1 MSASLQ
7 SRPDAVLREGDTIWC
22 RRRAHRAALL
32 LDGAGYFGALRSAL
46 LQARQSVIIAGWDI
60 DSRTRLVGAD
70 RSPDDDGPAEFR
82 QFLEYLVGRRDDLV
96 VRLLLWDYSI
106 LYALEREPLPA
117 VNLDWRTP
125 SRVIVALD
133 DALPIGGAHH
143 QKLVVIDDTLA
154 FCGGLDITVNR
165 WDTPEHR
172 PNHPERR
179 GPSGEPY
186 APFHDVQMVVDGE
199 AAAGLGQLVRERWK
213 RATDHEPDP
222 VVDASPIWPDGV
234 VAEFEDVDIGI
245 ARTLP
250 EDDDQRQVTEVKE
263 LYLES
268 IRQARRYIYIENQ
281 YLTVEPVADA
291 LASRLREEPELEVV
305 AVTPRRPSG
314 WLETKTMGTGQAL
327 FMASLSDKDIRDR
340 VRFYYPFSGQGDDR
354 TAVMV
359 HAKLMIVDDVLLH
372 VGSSNLNRRSM
383 GLDSECD
390 LAIACGEHDAC
401 KDTIAGFR
409 YGLLAEHLGVDPEEI
424 AREQQDRESLIGA
437 IESLAGGAR
446 TLRALDVEIPENVD
460 QLVPDSKLIDPEQP
474 VEPEELF
481 RSLVGAGQR
490 QKEVGKL
497 LRVGMLLVTVLGM
510 AAAWRW
516 TPLSDWLNVDQLSSA
531 MRWMEESRFT
541 PLLVLGAFVI
551 GGFMVI
557 PLTLMVV
564 ATVMVLGPWTG
575 LIYSLVGAELSAIL
589 TFAAG
594 HWLGRDAVSRFAGS
608 QINSLSRAL
617 SQRGLLTVVT
627 LRIVPV
633 APFTVI
639 NVIAGVSEIRFRDF
653 ALGSF
658 IGLLPGVIGIAFL
671 ADRVSASLEAP
682 SASSLLWL
690 AAAVAAVVALLLSLR
705 HFLGRR
711 RTGQSG

>member
-7 SRPDAVLREGDTIWC
+7 SRPDAALREGDTIWC

-213 RATDHEPDP
+213 RATDSEPDP

-234 VAEFEDVDIGI
+234 VAEFENVDIGI

-250 EDDDQRQVTEVKE
+250 EDDDQRQVAEVKA

-281 YLTVEPVADA
+281 YLTVEPVAEA

-390 LAIACGEHDAC
+390 LAIEAQCESEVRQVQAVLC
-401 KDTIAGFR
+401 R
-409 YGLLAEHLGVDPEEI
+409 LLAHHFGLTSDTVRERLEAQASLIRTIDALESTKRGLHPLEPAEEYNDVIAETLNRVADREAPLDPEVFVGDMFD
-424 AREQQDRESLIGA
+424 AVPQKKTVRRA
-437 IESLAGGAR
+437 IRLVSVAIVLA
-446 TLRALDVEIPENVD
+446 ALVALWNYTPLAEWT
-460 QLVPDSKLIDPEQP
+460 DPEK
-474 VEPEELF
+474 VAAALESFRASRWTMLILLSAYVLGGLVLF
-481 RSLVGAGQR
+481 PL
-490 QKEVGKL
+490 
-497 LRVGMLLVTVLGM
+497 TVL
-510 AAAWRW
+510 
-516 TPLSDWLNVDQLSSA
+516 
-531 MRWMEESRFT
+531 
-541 PLLVLGAFVI
+541 I
-551 GGFMVI
+551 
-557 PLTLMVV
+557 
-564 ATVMVLGPWTG
+564 TVTGMVLGPWIG
-575 LIYSLVGAELSAIL
+575 FLCAVIGSLVSA
-589 TFAAG
+589 AAG
-594 HWLGRDAVSRFAGS
+594 FGLGHVTGRGTIRHLLGRRYRTVRRAVAR
-608 QINSLSRAL
+608 
-617 SQRGLLTVVT
+617 RGLVTVAVV
-627 LRIVPV
+627 RMVPV
-633 APFTVI
+633 APYTIV
-639 NVIAGVSEIRFRDF
+639 NM
-653 ALGSF
+653 ALGAIGVGF
-658 IGLLPGVIGIAFL
+658 WHYLWGTLLGLLPGILALTLLGDRLLQVWRNPDPVNIIWFVLAIVI
-671 ADRVSASLEAP
+671 
-682 SASSLLWL
+682 WL
-690 AAAVAAVVALLLSLR
+690 ALALGLQRLATRLKED
-705 HFLGRR
+705 
-711 RTGQSG
+711 